1 MQAVSYKDYLEV
13 FSKYHQ
19 KNIDFSKIF
28 FALAVAIFFTIGAS
42 LSISNLQNKQ
52 QEPVR
57 AQTNYFE
64 TANSSFVKTQQSL
77 DDLFSSF
84 QIAGAKIEK
93 IDENKESTP
102 SPGFFVALSENQKSI
117 SKIKQSQ
124 ENLSYQ
130 KDALKNLEVP
140 SIYSNLNTQL
150 FEYFKEADEVL
161 SDLEKKQIGLK
172 DLLVATG
179 PSFYFPILSDESVWQ
194 SQDADKI
201 KTYYENKK
209 IEAKKSLKNFENIP
223 TIQQLKPYKE
233 TQLTFYHLL
242 LNVSENI
249 VTVLKKTD
257 NTNPDN
263 SLVIEE
269 AYQVLAGAKRENEYI
284 VAKLLE
290 EKLKITSSEEYFTSI
305 NKLNNRKT
313 VIESGFQSAK
323 IENVKP
329 LTDDI
334 QLLNL
339 SKIRNFIK
347 F

>member
-19 KNIDFSKIF
+19 RNIDFSRIF
-28 FALAVAIFFTIGAS
+28 FALIVAVFFTIG
-42 LSISNLQNKQ
+42 LSFGISDLQNKQ

-57 AQTNYFE
+57 AQANYFE
-64 TANSSFVKTQQSL
+64 TANSSFIKTQQSL

-102 SPGFFVALSENQKSI
+102 SPGFFVALSENQKSV

-124 ENLSYQ
+124 ENLAYQ
-130 KDALKNLEVP
+130 KETLKKVEVP
-140 SIYSNLNTQL
+140 SIYSDLNTQL
-150 FEYFKEADEVL
+150 FEYFNEADSVL

-179 PSFYFPILSDESVWQ
+179 PSFYFPVLSDEIIWQ
-194 SQDADKI
+194 SKDAEKI

-209 IEAKKSLKNFENIP
+209 IEAQKSLENFEKIP

-233 TQLTFYHLL
+233 TQLTYYHLL
-242 LNVSENI
+242 INLSDNI
-249 VTVLKKTD
+249 VTVLKKAD
-257 NTNPDN
+257 NKNPDN
-263 SLVIEE
+263 SLVVEE

-284 VAKLLE
+284 AAKLLE
-290 EKLKITSSEEYFTSI
+290 EKLKITSSEDYFTSV

-313 VIESGFQSAK
+313 IIESGFQSAK
-323 IENVKP
+323 LEETKP
-329 LTDDI
+329 ITDNI
-334 QLLNL
+334 QLFNFSGIKNL
-339 SKIRNFIK
+339 FK